1 MTATENDFSLKHLGS
16 CAELRLTH
24 GIKQLFIL
32 KTCVSA
38 SHTSAEHD
46 CRSVKARL
54 SV

>member
-16 CAELRLTH
+16 CAELTH